1 MIKGTFLGAPFVS
14 YKGLGW
20 FDLTPEASTTGPIFK
35 PSSVLLDRTTPHIHA
50 PRTAQEPW
58 TRHQFRYVRRAL
70 SQAHRVTANWC
81 NAHTHTV
88 VSFGSKVAARP
99 ARRNDTLNAQYP

>member
-35 PSSVLLDRTTPHIHA
+35 PSSVLSAVSRHNDTPH
-50 PRTAQEPW
+50 PRTANG
-58 TRHQFRYVRRAL
+58 TG
-70 SQAHRVTANWC
+70 
-81 NAHTHTV
+81 TV
-88 VSFGSKVAARP
+88 
-99 ARRNDTLNAQYP
+99 D

>member
-35 PSSVLLDRTTPHIHA
+35 PSSVLFYQNDTPH
-50 PRTAQEPW
+50 PRTANG
-58 TRHQFRYVRRAL
+58 TG
-70 SQAHRVTANWC
+70 TA
-81 NAHTHTV
+81 
-88 VSFGSKVAARP
+88 
-99 ARRNDTLNAQYP
+99 D